1 VISRPLAV
9 SFPTGAR
16 VIAPKTFW
24 DAHQGSVVPFLFYNL
39 AEGYYAVVS
48 NSTHRGYPVL
58 FRGNWP

>member
-39 AEGYYAVVS
+39 AEGYYAAS
-48 NSTHRGYPVL
+48 NSTHGGGHPVL
-58 FRGNWP
+58 LRGN